1 MALPKS
7 RSLWH
12 RARSRGT
19 AARTSAPKKLAGKRI
34 RLCIETGGDSHNMQI
49 TLETKPFAA
58 IEAEALVTYVFDD
71 TEGPQGRA
79 AELDKLT
86 GGLLASLNKTGEMS
100 GKSLETTL
108 IHSPAGLKAARLLL
122 VGAGKRDQFNS
133 ATLRKLAGVALR
145 YLKSRSVH
153 TIAFTVREG
162 HATEE
167 NAQAIVEGALTA
179 DFETDKYKTEKK
191 KDKSISAFAIAGY
204 TDAEKSVAEKGIA
217 RGRIIGEAQ
226 NFARDLVNEP
236 SNKLT
241 PQILAEKAQAMA
253 KEAGLAIDVL
263 DEKKIAELKMGAL
276 LSVAQGSVEPP
287 RMIVITYTPAKPKP
301 GSPVI
306 GLVGKA
312 VTFDT
317 GGISIKPADG
327 MEKMK
332 YDMAGG
338 ATMLGIMRALAAL
351 KPHVKV
357 ICVVPATENMPGGK
371 AQKPGDIQTAMSG
384 KTIEVLNTDAEGRLI
399 LADGVHYAKQ
409 LGATHLVDAA
419 TLTGAIVVA
428 LANINVGVFGGS
440 DQSWTDKL
448 LASAKAVGEKMW
460 QMPMDD
466 EYREFIKGS
475 FADIQNIGSGKG
487 GGSITGAW
495 FIREFAGDT
504 PWIHLDIAGT
514 AWNDDAKPWLAKGPT
529 GVALRTL
536 VNLAMSY

>member
-1 MALPKS
+1 
-7 RSLWH
+7 
-12 RARSRGT
+12 
-19 AARTSAPKKLAGKRI
+19 
-34 RLCIETGGDSHNMQI
+34 MQI
-49 TLETKPFAA
+49 TIETKPYATL
-58 IEAEALVTYVFDD
+58 ETDALVTYVFEGDD
-71 TEGPQGRA
+71 PITERG
-79 AELDKLT
+79 AELDKAVGGALKKIATSGELT
-86 GGLLASLNKTGEMS
+86 GKTLEVTLL
-100 GKSLETTL
+100 
-108 IHSPAGLKAARLLL
+108 HSPAGLKAARLLV
-122 VGAGKRDQFNS
+122 VGAGKKDQFNV
-133 ATLRKLAGVALR
+133 AALRKIAGAALRLLKAKSAKNFAFLAG
-145 YLKSRSVH
+145 
-153 TIAFTVREG
+153 EG
-162 HATEE
+162 LSTEDA
-167 NAQAIVEGALTA
+167 AQAIAEGLITG
-179 DFETDKYKTEKK
+179 DFETDKYKTDK
-191 KDKSISAFAIAGY
+191 KDKKIEAVSLVGFS
-204 TDAEKSVAEKGIA
+204 DADKANAEQGLR
-217 RGRIIGEAQ
+217 RGRIIAESQ
-226 NFARDLVNEP
+226 NFARDLINEP

-241 PQILAEKAQAMA
+241 PRVLAEKAQAMA
-253 KEAGLAIDVL
+253 KEAGLAVDVL

-276 LSVAQGSVEPP
+276 LSVAQGGPEPP
-287 RMIVITYTPAKPKP
+287 RMIVVTYTPANAKP
-301 GSPVI
+301 GAPVI

-338 ATMLGIMRALAAL
+338 ATMLGAMRALAGL
-351 KPHVKV
+351 KPNVKV
-357 ICVVPATENMPGGK
+357 ICVVPATENMPGGT

-399 LADGVHYAKQ
+399 LADAITYAKQ
-409 LGATHLVDAA
+409 LGVTHIVDAA

-428 LANINVGVFGGS
+428 LANVNVGVFSGA
-440 DQSWTDKL
+440 DQTWTDKL

-460 QMPMDD
+460 QLPMDD

-536 VNLAMSY
+536 VHLVSAF

>member
-1 MALPKS
+1 
-7 RSLWH
+7 
-12 RARSRGT
+12 
-19 AARTSAPKKLAGKRI
+19 
-34 RLCIETGGDSHNMQI
+34 MQI
-49 TLETKPFAA
+49 TLESKPFAA
-58 IEAEALVTYVFDD
+58 METEALVTYAFDD
-71 TEGPQGRA
+71 NEGPQGRA
-79 AELDKLT
+79 AELDQLT
-86 GGLLASLNKTGEMS
+86 GGLLARLNKSGELT

-108 IHSPAGLKAARLLL
+108 IHAPAGLKAARLL
-122 VGAGKRDQFNS
+122 VIGAGKRDQFNGT
-133 ATLRKLAGVALR
+133 TLRKIAAVALR

-153 TIAFTVREG
+153 NFVFAVREG
-162 HATEE
+162 GTSET
-167 NAQAIVEGALTA
+167 NAQAIVEGFLTA
-179 DFETDKYKTEKK
+179 DFETDKYKTDKK
-191 KDKSISAFAIAGY
+191 KDKFIDSVAIAGY
-204 TDAEKSVAEKGIA
+204 GESEKSAAQMGVK
-217 RGRIIGEAQ
+217 RGQIIGEAQ
-226 NFARDLVNEP
+226 NFTRDLVNEP

-241 PQILAEKAQAMA
+241 PRILAEKAEAMA
-253 KEAGLAIDVL
+253 KEAGLAIEIL
-263 DEKKIAELKMGAL
+263 DEKKIADLKMGAL

-287 RMIVITYTPAKPKP
+287 RMIIITYNPPQPPKA
-301 GSPVI
+301 GAPVV

-338 ATMLGIMRALAAL
+338 ATMIGVMRALAAL
-351 KPHVKV
+351 KPTVKV

-409 LGATHLVDAA
+409 LGATHLVDTA

-428 LANINVGVFGGS
+428 LANVNVGVFGS
-440 DQSWTDKL
+440 DQAWTEKL
-448 LASAKAVGEKMW
+448 LASAKETGEKMW

-495 FIREFAGDT
+495 FIREFAGDS

-529 GVALRTL
+529 GVSLRTL
-536 VNLAMSY
+536 VQLVMSL

>member
-1 MALPKS
+1 
-7 RSLWH
+7 
-12 RARSRGT
+12 
-19 AARTSAPKKLAGKRI
+19 
-34 RLCIETGGDSHNMQI
+34 MQI

-58 IEAEALVTYVFDD
+58 LETEALVTYVFENGDVS
-71 TEGPQGRA
+71 QGRI

-86 GGLLASLNKTGEMS
+86 GGLLGRLNNGGELTGKNLEM
-100 GKSLETTL
+100 TL
-108 IHSPAGLKAARLLL
+108 LHVPAGLKATRLLL

-133 ATLRKLAGVALR
+133 ATLRKIAGAALR
-145 YLKSRSVH
+145 YLKTRSVRNF
-153 TIAFTVREG
+153 AFAVRERD
-162 HATEE
+162 ATEE
-167 NAQAIVEGALTA
+167 TAQAITEAAIAA
-179 DFETDKYKTEKK
+179 DFETDKYKTDKK
-191 KDKSISAFAIAGY
+191 NDKFIEGMTIAGFS
-204 TDAEKSVAEKGIA
+204 DAEKSAGDKGIT

-226 NFARDLVNEP
+226 NFTRELVNEP

-241 PQILAEKAQAMA
+241 PRILAEKAEAMA
-253 KEAGLAIDVL
+253 KEAGLAVEVL

-287 RMIVITYTPAKPKP
+287 RMIVITYTPANPKP
-301 GSPVI
+301 GAPVV

-338 ATMLGIMRALAAL
+338 ATMIGIVRALAAL
-351 KPHVKV
+351 KPNVKV
-357 ICVVPATENMPGGK
+357 ICVVPSTENMPGGR

-428 LANINVGVFGGS
+428 LANINVGVFGS
-440 DQSWTDKL
+440 DQAWTDKL
-448 LASAKAVGEKMW
+448 LASAKAAGEKMW
-460 QMPMDD
+460 QLPMDD
-466 EYREFIKGS
+466 EYRELIKGS

-514 AWNDDAKPWLAKGPT
+514 AWNDEAKPWLAKGPT
-529 GVALRTL
+529 GVGLRTL
-536 VNLAMSY
+536 VHLITSL

>member
-1 MALPKS
+1 
-7 RSLWH
+7 
-12 RARSRGT
+12 
-19 AARTSAPKKLAGKRI
+19 
-34 RLCIETGGDSHNMQI
+34 MQI
-49 TLETKPFAA
+49 TFDTKPFAA
-58 IEAEALVTYVFDD
+58 LEADALVGYLFEESDPV
-71 TEGPQGRA
+71 QGRISEIDTA
-79 AELDKLT
+79 V
-86 GGLLASLNKTGEMS
+86 GGLLKKIAGSGEATGKT
-100 GKSLETTL
+100 LEFTL
-108 IHSPAGLKAARLLL
+108 IHAPAGLKATRLLL
-122 VGAGKRDQFNS
+122 VGAGKRDQFSS
-133 ATLRKLAGVALR
+133 ATLRKVAGAALR
-145 YLKSRSVH
+145 YLKSRS
-153 TIAFTVREG
+153 IRNFAFLVREG
-162 HATEE
+162 TASAET
-167 NAQAIVEGALTA
+167 AQTLAEGFITA

-191 KDKSISAFAIAGY
+191 NGKEIDSVRIAGY
-204 TDAEKSVAEKGIA
+204 SDSEKSSGEKGLAIGKVIA
-217 RGRIIGEAQ
+217 ESQ
-226 NFARDLVNEP
+226 NFTRDLVNEP

-241 PQILAEKAQAMA
+241 PQILAKRAEAMA
-253 KEAGLAIDVL
+253 KEAGLAVEIL
-263 DEKKIAELKMGAL
+263 DEGKITDLKMGAL

-287 RMIVITYTPAKPKP
+287 RVIVITYTPANAKP
-301 GSPVI
+301 GAPVI

-338 ATMLGIMRALAAL
+338 ATMLGAIRALAAL
-351 KPHVKV
+351 KPNVKV
-357 ICVVPATENMPGGK
+357 VCVVPSTENMPGGK

-399 LADGVHYAKQ
+399 LADAIHYAKQ
-409 LGATHLVDAA
+409 LGVTHIVDAA

-428 LANINVGVFGGS
+428 LANINVGVFGS
-440 DQSWTDKL
+440 DQAWTDKL
-448 LASAKAVGEKMW
+448 LASAKATGEKMW
-460 QMPMDD
+460 QLPMDD

-529 GVALRTL
+529 AVALRTL
-536 VNLAMSY
+536 VHLIQSF